1 MHIRQR
7 LLKAPRVW
15 AESTD
20 RANKEPGSPY
30 DLGRALW
37 SPTRYGDG
45 KDRYAIMRQP
55 AAGDAVLHFVTDKW
69 ANGLIDKR
77 IAGIST
83 IVRPAEETNEEPPRA
98 GPWAHRAAYYRILLC
113 DFLALLPVLRIRE
126 LEHAY
131 AQDIVAEIIDD
142 QPRYYPFSR

>member
-1 MHIRQR
+1 
-7 LLKAPRVW
+7 
-15 AESTD
+15 
-20 RANKEPGSPY
+20 
-30 DLGRALW
+30 
-37 SPTRYGDG
+37 
-45 KDRYAIMRQP
+45 MRQP

-98 GPWAHRAAYYRILLC
+98 GPWAHRTAYYRILLC
-113 DFLALLPVLRIRE
+113 DFLALLPALRIRE

-131 AQDIVAEIIDD
+131 DQDIVAEIIDD